1 ETGGVSVQLPCGRC
15 GGGRAAGWGDALDRG
30 LGEVDQGDVGLVVHL
45 EIAAFERYPT
55 RAEAVICRDQLLGD
69 RRIRDP
75 LADLAREE
83 LRDQC
88 VGLAVHQDVAE
99 VAHPDAETGLTVE
112 LLPESLTLLWG
123 HLGGGT

>member
-1 ETGGVSVQLPCGRC
+1 
-15 GGGRAAGWGDALDRG
+15 
-30 LGEVDQGDVGLVVHL
+30 VVHL

-55 RAEAVICRDQLLGD
+55 RAEAVICRDQLRGD

-99 VAHPDAETGLTVE
+99 VAHPDAETGFAVA
-112 LLPESLTLLWG
+112 LLPERLALLGRHLMGSTRVGRMDEAAVSLLAARKD
-123 HLGGGT
+123 LG